1 MSESATQPAG
11 QSDGQPDGQPTV
23 EVVDAPERFR
33 YEGLVDGAVAGYAAY
48 RLRGRRIVFTH
59 TEVKPEFEGKG
70 VGSALAKGALEDV
83 RRRSLEMVLLCPFMT
98 AYVQQHPEYADL
110 IAP

>member
-1 MSESATQPAG
+1 MSEPS
-11 QSDGQPDGQPTV
+11 V

-33 YEGLVDGAVAGYAAY
+33 YEARVDGTVAGYAAY
-48 RLRGRRIVFTH
+48 RVRAGRIVFTH
-59 TEVKPEFEGKG
+59 TEVEPEFEGQG

-83 RRRSLEMVLLCPFMT
+83 RRRNLSMVLVCPFMT
-98 AYVQQHPEYADL
+98 AYVQRHPEYADL